1 MIYEYFVY
9 LRYKHIIM
17 KYSLSILL
25 FLVAQLLY
33 AQENPQALAKVHYE
47 FKHVNDS
54 TQRDQFIRD
63 ETVVYFN
70 QQASYYTSYSS
81 KRMQDEVKKQM
92 EDPGFDGTLTIITR
106 SSPSSSSY
114 LLDADQNKM
123 IEVVSVASD
132 KFAIPQTYPTQDWE
146 ILGDRKEIG
155 GYDCQNAKTTFKGR
169 TYIAWF
175 TTELPF
181 SYGPWKLHG
190 LPGLILD
197 ARDTKNEVIFA
208 YAGFDK
214 IEDGKTSVALPQ
226 NVITTTAEEVKKIQE
241 AFKANPQAYMQA
253 QSGKNRTI
261 SVGSS
266 GNMAVV
272 KSSSGSGGGSPLG
285 ALDPSKIKSF
295 NISKDDKYKPS
306 KVTNNPIELTP

>member
-1 MIYEYFVY
+1 
-9 LRYKHIIM
+9 M

-33 AQENPQALAKVHYE
+33 AQESPLAIAKVHYE

-63 ETVVYFN
+63 ETVVYLN
-70 QQASYYTSYSS
+70 PRASYYTSYSS

-92 EDPGFDGTLTIITR
+92 EDPGFDGTLNITTR
-106 SSPSSSSY
+106 TTPSSSSY

-123 IEVVSVASD
+123 TEVVSVASD

-226 NVITTTAEEVKKIQE
+226 NVITTTTEEVKKIQE

-306 KVTNNPIELTP
+306 KVTNNPIELAP

>member
-1 MIYEYFVY
+1 
-9 LRYKHIIM
+9 M
-17 KYSLSILL
+17 KYSLSFLLSVATQLL
-25 FLVAQLLY
+25 F
-33 AQENPQALAKVHYE
+33 AQEHNTPAIAKVHYE

-54 TQRDQFIRD
+54 THRDQFLRD
-63 ETVVYFN
+63 ETVVYLN

-81 KRMQDEVKKQM
+81 KRMQEEVKKQM
-92 EDPGFDGTLTIITR
+92 EDPAFSGNLTLTTR

-114 LLDADQNKM
+114 LINPDQNKM
-123 IEVVSVASD
+123 TEVISVASD
-132 KFAIPQTYPTQDWE
+132 HFSIPLPYPTQDWE

-155 GYDCQNAKTTFKGR
+155 GYNCQNAKTTFKGR

-214 IEDGKTSVALPQ
+214 IEDDKTLVALPQ
-226 NVITTTAEEVKKIQE
+226 NAIASTADEVKKIQE

-253 QSGKNRTI
+253 QSGKNRAI
-261 SVGSS
+261 NVGSNGNIVAVRS
-266 GNMAVV
+266 GN
-272 KSSSGSGGGSPLG
+272 SGGSSPIG
-285 ALDPSKIKSF
+285 ALDPSKIKGF
-295 NISKDDKYKPS
+295 NISRDDKYKPS

>member
-1 MIYEYFVY
+1 
-9 LRYKHIIM
+9 M

-25 FLVAQLLY
+25 SVATQLLF
-33 AQENPQALAKVHYE
+33 AQERTPAIAKVHYE

-54 TQRDQFIRD
+54 TQRDQFLRD
-63 ETVVYFN
+63 ETVVYLN
-70 QQASYYTSYSS
+70 QQGSYYTSYSS
-81 KRMQDEVKKQM
+81 KRMQEEVKKQM
-92 EDPGFDGTLTIITR
+92 EDPAFSGNLTLTTR

-114 LLDADQNKM
+114 LINPDQNK
-123 IEVVSVASD
+123 ITEVISVASD
-132 KFAIPQTYPTQDWE
+132 HFSITSPYPTQDWE

-155 GYDCQNAKTTFKGR
+155 GYNCQNAKATFKGR

-214 IEDGKTSVALPQ
+214 IEDGKTFVELPQ
-226 NVITTTAEEVKKIQE
+226 NTIASTADEVKKIQE

-253 QSGKNRTI
+253 QSGKNRAI
-261 SVGSS
+261 NVGSNGNIVAVRS
-266 GNMAVV
+266 GN
-272 KSSSGSGGGSPLG
+272 SGGSSPIG

-295 NISKDDKYKPS
+295 NISRDDKYKPS

>member
-1 MIYEYFVY
+1 
-9 LRYKHIIM
+9 M
-17 KYSLSILL
+17 KYSLPLLLSLATQLL
-25 FLVAQLLY
+25 F
-33 AQENPQALAKVHYE
+33 AQERTPAIAKVHYE

-63 ETVVYFN
+63 ETVVYLN

-92 EDPGFDGTLTIITR
+92 EGPSFDGTLNITTR
-106 SSPSSSSY
+106 STPSSSSY
-114 LLDADQNKM
+114 LLDANQNKM
-123 IEVVSVASD
+123 TEVVSVASD
-132 KFAIPQTYPTQDWE
+132 NFAIPQVYPIQDWE

-155 GYDCQNAKTTFKGR
+155 GYNCQNAKTTFKGR

-226 NVITTTAEEVKKIQE
+226 NAIVSTVEEVKKVQE

-266 GNMAVV
+266 GNMVAVR
-272 KSSSGSGGGSPLG
+272 SSSGSGGGSPTG

-295 NISKDDKYKPS
+295 NISRDDKYKPS

>member
-9 LRYKHIIM
+9 LRYKHIFM

-25 FLVAQLLY
+25 SIVAQLLY
-33 AQENPQALAKVHYE
+33 AQEIPLAIAKVHYE

-63 ETVVYFN
+63 ETVVYLN
-70 QQASYYTSYSS
+70 PRASYYTSYSS

-92 EDPGFDGTLTIITR
+92 EDPGFDGTLNITTR
-106 SSPSSSSY
+106 STPSSSSY

-123 IEVVSVASD
+123 TEVVSVASD
-132 KFAIPQTYPTQDWE
+132 KFAISQTYPTQDWE
-146 ILGDRKEIG
+146 ILGEHKEIG
-155 GYDCQNAKTTFKGR
+155 GYNCQNAKTTFKGR

-272 KSSSGSGGGSPLG
+272 RSSSGSGSGSPLG

>member
-1 MIYEYFVY
+1 
-9 LRYKHIIM
+9 M

-25 FLVAQLLY
+25 SIVAQLLY
-33 AQENPQALAKVHYE
+33 AQEIPLAIAKVHYE

-63 ETVVYFN
+63 ETVVYLN
-70 QQASYYTSYSS
+70 PRASYYTSYSS

-92 EDPGFDGTLTIITR
+92 EDPGFDGTLNITTR
-106 SSPSSSSY
+106 STPSSSSY

-123 IEVVSVASD
+123 TEVVSVASD
-132 KFAIPQTYPTQDWE
+132 KFAISQTYPTQDWE
-146 ILGDRKEIG
+146 ILGEHKEIG
-155 GYDCQNAKTTFKGR
+155 GYNCQNAKTTFKGR

-272 KSSSGSGGGSPLG
+272 RSSSGSGSGSPLG

>member
-1 MIYEYFVY
+1 MFYEYFVY
-9 LRYKHIIM
+9 LRYKHIFM

-25 FLVAQLLY
+25 SIVAQLLY
-33 AQENPQALAKVHYE
+33 AQEIPLAIAKVHYE

-63 ETVVYFN
+63 ETVVYLN
-70 QQASYYTSYSS
+70 PRASYYTSYSS

-92 EDPGFDGTLTIITR
+92 EDPGFDGTLNITTR
-106 SSPSSSSY
+106 STPSSSSY

-123 IEVVSVASD
+123 TEVVSVASD

-146 ILGDRKEIG
+146 ILGEHKEIG
-155 GYDCQNAKTTFKGR
+155 GYNCQNAKTTFKGR

-197 ARDTKNEVIFA
+197 ARDTKNEVIFS

-272 KSSSGSGGGSPLG
+272 RSSSGSGSGSPLG

>member
-1 MIYEYFVY
+1 
-9 LRYKHIIM
+9 M
-17 KYSLSILL
+17 KYSLSLLLSVATQLL
-25 FLVAQLLY
+25 F
-33 AQENPQALAKVHYE
+33 AQEHTPAIAKVHYE

-63 ETVVYFN
+63 ETVVYLN

-81 KRMQDEVKKQM
+81 KRMQEEVKKQM
-92 EDPGFDGTLTIITR
+92 EDPAFTGSLTLTTR

-114 LLDADQNKM
+114 LINSDQNKM
-123 IEVVSVASD
+123 TEVVSVASD
-132 KFAIPQTYPTQDWE
+132 HFSIALPYPTQDWE

-155 GYDCQNAKTTFKGR
+155 GYNCQNAKTTFKGR

-214 IEDGKTSVALPQ
+214 IEDGKTLVALPQ
-226 NVITTTAEEVKKIQE
+226 NTIASTADEVKKIQE

-253 QSGKNRTI
+253 QSGKNKAI
-261 SVGSS
+261 SMGSS
-266 GNMAVV
+266 GNMIAVR
-272 KSSSGSGGGSPLG
+272 SGNSGGNSPLG

-295 NISKDDKYKPS
+295 NISRDDKYKPS